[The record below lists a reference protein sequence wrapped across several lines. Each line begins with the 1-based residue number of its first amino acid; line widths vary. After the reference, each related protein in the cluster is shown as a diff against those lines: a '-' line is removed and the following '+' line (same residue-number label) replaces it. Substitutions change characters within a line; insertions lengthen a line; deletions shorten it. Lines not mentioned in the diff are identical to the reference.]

1 VHFVQLP
8 ARHGGAKAGCRSA
21 KIRLLF
27 VAVAKIMARQVVLPS
42 PALLPYVRTFMGSDF
57 ACLRAHLPA
66 NADVQ
71 LVAYLRGGAFVT
83 GADGAEQRLPQAFVV
98 GATMAPRLFRVEPGS
113 RFVAA
118 TFRPAGVHA
127 CLGIPAHVLAG
138 QMVPL
143 EQLLAAGEAEA
154 LLERLLRASG
164 LREQAAQCER
174 VLLRAL
180 LAGQGR
186 SPLLPRLS
194 LDGVLLPAAELAG
207 RLAISTRQ
215 LERRFLVH
223 YGVPLRDYRRL
234 ARFSMALAALMTN
247 PPQAGSLAR
256 IAQESRYADQAHFT
270 NDFRRFVGTSPG
282 KFIEARDR
290 PDSIYRL
297 WQLDAGELAAFTE

>member
-1 VHFVQLP
+1 MP
-8 ARHGGAKAGCRSA
+8 A
-21 KIRLLF
+21 IRPLS
-27 VAVAKIMARQVVLPS
+27 VAAANIMARQVVLPS
-42 PALLPYVRTFMGSDF
+42 PALLPYVRNFMGSDF
-57 ACLRAHLPA
+57 ACLTVHLPA
-66 NADVQ
+66 NSDVQ
-71 LVAYLRGGAFVT
+71 LVVYLRGGAFVT
-83 GADGAEQRLPQAFVV
+83 DADGAEQRLPQAFVV

-127 CLGIPAHVLAG
+127 CLGIPANVLAG

-143 EQLLAAGEAEA
+143 EQLLAAGEADA
-154 LLERLLRASG
+154 LLERLLRAPG
-164 LREQAAQCER
+164 LREQAEQCER

-180 LAGQGR
+180 LAGPSLGR

-207 RLAISTRQ
+207 RLAISPRQ
-215 LERRFLVH
+215 LERRFLVN

-256 IAQESRYADQAHFT
+256 IAQEARYADQAHFT